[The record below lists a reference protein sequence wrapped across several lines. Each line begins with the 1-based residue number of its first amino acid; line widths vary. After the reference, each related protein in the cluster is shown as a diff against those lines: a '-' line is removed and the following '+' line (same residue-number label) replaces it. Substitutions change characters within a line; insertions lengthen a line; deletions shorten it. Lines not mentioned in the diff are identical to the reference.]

1 MTDKA
6 TDKAIFDTIRR
17 SIAEVCA
24 VDAAAV
30 QPHSRLLAFG
40 LDSVRLL
47 DLLLAVEDA
56 FGLEIGD
63 SDPELAAVETVG
75 DLVAL
80 IERRSHAA
88 ASPASRSR
96 GGA

>member
-1 MTDKA
+1 VTDK
-6 TDKAIFDTIRR
+6 TIFDTIRR

-24 VDAAAV
+24 VDAAAI

-47 DLLLAVEDA
+47 DLLLAVEES

-80 IERRSHAA
+80 IERRSPA

-96 GGA
+96 SGA

>member
-1 MTDKA
+1 M

-30 QPHSRLLAFG
+30 QVHSRLLAFG

-56 FGLEIGD
+56 FGLEIGE